1 MIKIYLM
8 NISELDPNDSKW
20 QNYVSEKR
28 YTKMKSYLQKKDR
41 ALSLGGELLL
51 NRGLQELYP
60 DIKCP
65 VTCFEDEYG
74 KLYLLDHPDIYFN
87 LSHSEKYAVCAI
99 SDVQVGV
106 DIEYCSAIDL
116 DIAHS
121 YFFSQEYEYIL
132 GKPKSERINA
142 FYDLWTLK
150 ESYMKATGLGFRLAL
165 DAFCIDMG
173 DRITVVQ
180 DRQIQPYSFFH
191 TQYDKYKLAVCYRD
205 HKAESNITVQFAFR
219 PL

>member
-20 QNYVSEKR
+20 KNYVSEKR

-65 VTCFEDEYG
+65 VTCSEDEHG
-74 KLYLLDHPDIYFN
+74 KPYLPDHPDIYFN
-87 LSHSEKYAVCAI
+87 ISHSEEYAVCAI
-99 SDVQVGV
+99 SDVPVGV

-116 DIAHS
+116 DVAGS
-121 YFFSQEYEYIL
+121 YFFSREYGYIL
-132 GKPKSERINA
+132 EKPESDRIDA

-165 DAFCIDMG
+165 DAFCIHMG
-173 DRITVVQ
+173 DKITVVQ

-191 TQYDKYKLAVCYRD
+191 TQHGNYKLAVCYQDR
-205 HKAESNITVQFAFR
+205 KAESAG
-219 PL
+219 LSSCSELW